1 MNKQIDHDRI
11 DTKTLIHWRQVLQI
25 FRRSLRYMYP
35 ERQLISTRLGLITA
49 IYLIGL
55 PLPWF
60 LKIIIDHGVSQI
72 PINENGLYPFFMQP
86 FLHVFAS
93 LPPLEIALWTLVI
106 LGFLHFLTGYS
117 GNTELNANLAE
128 GADVSTQSENKINA
142 GLSAAQG
149 IVGLLDI
156 NIAIRLSQK
165 ITHHVRSTLFDSM
178 SRLPVTTLNIQR
190 PGDAMFRIMHDSPAV
205 AGIIT
210 ALIINPFAMFLSVAL
225 NLAVLISVYGAIAP
239 ELVWIG
245 MSAVAINLFSTA
257 PLAHIFRKASQSSRA
272 SASATTN
279 DLEESLRNVKA
290 VQSLGGSEYEQKR
303 FESAS
308 RFSFKRSWVLI
319 FIQAVVQWISDHV
332 HLIFQTAGFWILF
345 NGIIDNTLTLGD
357 IPIILRMYSLL
368 YETSMAFG
376 QIWINQQDNAAA
388 ARRIFFMID
397 QNEPEISKKDLPSVK
412 KIEKLQFEKVSFQYP
427 DGRKALENID
437 LSIESCQLLAIVGP
451 TGSGKTTL
459 GYLIARF
466 IDATTG
472 TISLNGKS
480 NITDLDPNELRK
492 RISFVFQDQHILPGT
507 IEHNLRI
514 GSPNASMGA
523 LREACR
529 KANILDFIES
539 MPKGFD
545 STIGRAGGLLSTGQK
560 QRLSI
565 ARGLLRSSDVL
576 ILDEPTSALD
586 PETECILMQSI
597 TEARKTQ
604 IVLVIAHRL
613 STISQ
618 ADRILFLENGR
629 IAELGTQTELMA
641 IPNGRFQ
648 QFLEASK

>member
-1 MNKQIDHDRI
+1 M
-11 DTKTLIHWRQVLQI
+11 
-25 FRRSLRYMYP
+25 
-35 ERQLISTRLGLITA
+35 
-49 IYLIGL
+49 
-55 PLPWF
+55 
-60 LKIIIDHGVSQI
+60 
-72 PINENGLYPFFMQP
+72 
-86 FLHVFAS
+86 FAS

-210 ALIINPFAMFLSVAL
+210 ALIINAF
-225 NLAVLISVYGAIAP
+225 AP

-290 VQSLGGSEYEQKR
+290 VQSLGGSEYEQTR

-480 NITDLDPNELRK
+480 NVTDLDPNELRK

-586 PETECILMQSI
+586 PETERILMQSI

-629 IAELGTQTELMA
+629 IAELGAPTELMA